1 MKTNDKEQSIKH
13 DNNVFLLENFFKEDY
28 PEVSN
33 EEISAQLAK
42 IIDNYFYKMTTF
54 EEFKAACKEV
64 FEVDV
69 TEENFKSFVK
79 EFENTYHTKNKEKE

>member
-1 MKTNDKEQSIKH
+1 MKTNDKEQSIKR
-13 DNNVFLLENFFKEDY
+13 DTNSFLLENFLKSYQEIT
-28 PEVSN
+28 N
-33 EEISAQLAK
+33 EEISAQVTK
-42 IIDNYFYKMTTF
+42 NIDNYFYKMTTF

-69 TEENFKSFVK
+69 TEEDFKSFVK

>member
-13 DNNVFLLENFFKEDY
+13 DTDGLFLENFFKEDY

-42 IIDNYFYKMTTF
+42 IIDNYFYNMTTF

-69 TEENFKSFVK
+69 TEEVFKSFVK
-79 EFENTYHTKNKEKE
+79 EFEATYTHKKEKE